1 MNPLR
6 ITKVKLVPDSIIK
19 KMDAKEFIDFAE
31 KKPFLIRSS
40 RFVPPQLV
48 PVVWDGLSLN
58 SKMTQAAHQSEEQ
71 KPAVGKSSQIPS
83 PNEISPQTIE
93 SIVEVQKLRVQNEA
107 ANFALK
113 EKELV
118 ANQNP
123 KYKSESSSGKIV
135 EDVEAV

>member
-1 MNPLR
+1 
-6 ITKVKLVPDSIIK
+6 
-19 KMDAKEFIDFAE
+19 
-31 KKPFLIRSS
+31 
-40 RFVPPQLV
+40 
-48 PVVWDGLSLN
+48 
-58 SKMTQAAHQSEEQ
+58 
-71 KPAVGKSSQIPS
+71 
-83 PNEISPQTIE
+83 
-93 SIVEVQKLRVQNEA
+93 VEVQKLRVQNEA